1 MKAAGVPEAFAK
13 VLVSFDANTRAPAD
27 IDMVTDAV
35 EKLSGRKSEPLK
47 QFLEANK
54 AALAG

>member
-1 MKAAGVPEAFAK
+1 MKAAGVPEEFAR
-13 VLVSFDANTRAPAD
+13 VIVSFDANTRSGRIAMA
-27 IDMVTDAV
+27 TDAV
-35 EKLSGRKSEPLK
+35 ETLSGRKPRTLK